1 MSQLSQELKEQ
12 CCEKEDTCET
22 NGDDSDEL
30 PPSNSPTSTS
40 TSKNSPTSTSKDLR
54 VSRTSNS
61 SASQPSQS
69 PARWP
74 HLLRF

>member
-12 CCEKEDTCET
+12 CCEKEDSCET
-22 NGDDSDEL
+22 NGDDLEES

-74 HLLRF
+74 HQLRL

>member
-12 CCEKEDTCET
+12 CCEKET
-22 NGDDSDEL
+22 NGDDSEEL
-30 PPSNSPTSTS
+30 PPSKSPTSTS
-40 TSKNSPTSTSKDLR
+40 TSKNSPTSTSKDLP
-54 VSRTSNS
+54 VSRTANS